1 MKIELDKEHGSEYV
15 LGIALC
21 YLPDDKSIVIAI
33 GIFKHTFSITIKIN
47 SK

>member
-1 MKIELDKEHGSEYV
+1 
-15 LGIALC
+15 
-21 YLPDDKSIVIAI
+21 LPDNKSIVIAI

>member
-1 MKIELDKEHGSEYV
+1 MKIHLDTEHGSEYV

-21 YLPDDKSIVIAI
+21 YVPDDKSISLAI
-33 GIFKHTFSITIKIN
+33 GLFKYTFSITIKIN